1 MIPSAV
7 INRQFKKTE
16 EPMKVK
22 FTSRDFKF
30 FILGSLAAFVFV
42 IIYDWEEFEKGF
54 KGGAPDNIAITEQ
67 LN

>member
-1 MIPSAV
+1 MNI
-7 INRQFKKTE
+7 
-16 EPMKVK
+16 K

-30 FILGSLAAFVFV
+30 FILGALAAFVFV